1 MNEDQYL
8 LSSVTNALCIL
19 DLLSEEELLGVAEI
33 SKRLKLGKA
42 STFRLLYTLEYKGFV
57 IKNQSAKY
65 MLGRKF
71 CYFGEVVANRQNDYS
86 LAKPELIKLRDRV
99 NETVHMSIL
108 SPDLN
113 LVFIDKVSSSH
124 FQQMK
129 SRIGYQM
136 PAYCSASGKVLLS
149 NLLEINGEKEL
160 RNLKLE
166 KRTDATITDYE
177 TLRKELQTIKEKGYG
192 MDNEESEVGLTCI
205 SVPVTTYHHQ
215 SVCAISISGATQR
228 IIPNKD
234 FYIEALNE
242 TASNV
247 GKLLGC

>member
-8 LSSVTNALCIL
+8 LSSVTNALRIL

-42 STFRLLYTLEYKGFV
+42 SAFRLLYTLEYKGFV

-99 NETVHMSIL
+99 NETVHLSIL
-108 SPDLN
+108 LPDLN
-113 LVFIDKVSSSH
+113 LTFLDKVSSSH
-124 FQQMK
+124 SLQMN

-136 PAYCSASGKVLLS
+136 PAYCSGSGKVLLS
-149 NLLEINGEKEL
+149 DLLGTDREKEL
-160 RNLKLE
+160 QNLKLE
-166 KRTDATITDYE
+166 KKTDTTITDYE
-177 TLRKELQTIKEKGYG
+177 TLRKELQIIKEQGYG

-205 SVPVTTYHHQ
+205 SVPVATYNHK

-228 IIPNKD
+228 IIQNKEL
-234 FYIEALNE
+234 YIEALKE
-242 TASNV
+242 TAGNV
-247 GKLLGC
+247 AKLLGC